1 MKPFDKGIFFV
12 QIFIPAFLIIKNLQT
27 TQKRCCCNIK
37 KINQIFLKFI
47 LLIFEKI
54 CILIIRKYDTHK
66 FNCTSHLNKS
76 NFFLSLFPI
85 HICKQDLPS
94 TILYKAWDSWLS
106 SITIDTECTLEK
118 SNYTVEHKDILLKI
132 CSMTL
137 EYLKNKDNQPAKKN
151 LSSCNRCKLF
161 NYWVSKKLRET
172 YKDEYFNA
180 FNYLT
185 FIMSTDNIVNNYL
198 KGNVCKIDFTIATD
212 NERDVKK
219 EFYEYIQ
226 DYHQIDIKSKINHPE
241 CTKYKEYF
249 KSRRPL
255 GRYIIKV
262 LPDVEQNNFSAIYG
276 TNNNCNTT
284 NILTK
289 LIDNDLNL
297 TEEDSEESLDGI
309 SFLDAVYN
317 IKTELLNYEL
327 THNPFSYLKLQW
339 DYGINK
345 LKNSSPYAMP
355 SILSV
360 TGVSAASMFLYRVKK
375 NSF

>member
-1 MKPFDKGIFFV
+1 MTILD
-12 QIFIPAFLIIKNLQT
+12 LQ
-27 TQKRCCCNIK
+27 
-37 KINQIFLKFI
+37 
-47 LLIFEKI
+47 
-54 CILIIRKYDTHK
+54 
-66 FNCTSHLNKS
+66 
-76 NFFLSLFPI
+76 
-85 HICKQDLPS
+85 ICKQDLPS
-94 TILYKAWDSWLS
+94 TRLYNTWNSKLS
-106 SITIDTECTLEK
+106 TIDVDTECSLEK
-118 SNYTVEHKDILLKI
+118 SDYTDDQNNILRKI
-132 CSMTL
+132 CSIAL
-137 EYLKNKDNQPAKKN
+137 EYLKNNDTKSTKKN
-151 LSSCNRCKLF
+151 LSCNRCKLF
-161 NYWVSKKLRET
+161 NYWVFKKLRET
-172 YKDEYFNA
+172 IKDDYFNA

-185 FIMSTDNIVNNYL
+185 FNMNTSKFAKYYL
-198 KGNVCKIDFTIATD
+198 KENACKIDFTIATD

-289 LIDNDLNL
+289 LIDNDLDFSEDE
-297 TEEDSEESLDGI
+297 EEDSEKSVDGL

-317 IKTELLNYEL
+317 IKKELLNYEL

>member
-1 MKPFDKGIFFV
+1 MFSFD
-12 QIFIPAFLIIKNLQT
+12 
-27 TQKRCCCNIK
+27 
-37 KINQIFLKFI
+37 
-47 LLIFEKI
+47 E
-54 CILIIRKYDTHK
+54 
-66 FNCTSHLNKS
+66 
-76 NFFLSLFPI
+76 

-360 TGVSAASMFLYRVKK
+360 TGVSAASMFLYRFTPLGTFLRRQNGSK
-375 NSF
+375 NLNIHNFSETFAGPFPDTYEGFANENSANDPINIGYHPE